1 VLNLSPWLES
11 RRREYQDHLL
21 AVSATGDFEPWVKF
35 FCEAVRAQA
44 IRGVE
49 KIDALH
55 DWRDEALA
63 QLLDAD
69 VRGVAVRI
77 VEDLLGYPL
86 ITATRTGEKYG
97 VSYQAANKA
106 ISRLVQLGIV
116 EERTGHRY
124 GRVFAA
130 RRVVSIV
137 NAA

>member
-1 VLNLSPWLES
+1 
-11 RRREYQDHLL
+11 
-21 AVSATGDFEPWVKF
+21 
-35 FCEAVRAQA
+35 
-44 IRGVE
+44 VE

-77 VEDLLGYPL
+77 VDLFGYPL
-86 ITATRTGEKYG
+86 ITATPTAERYG
-97 VSYQAANKA
+97 VSYQAANTA
-106 ISRLVQLGIV
+106 IRRLVQLGIL
-116 EERTGHRY
+116 EERTGRKY

-130 RRVVSIV
+130 RRVLNII